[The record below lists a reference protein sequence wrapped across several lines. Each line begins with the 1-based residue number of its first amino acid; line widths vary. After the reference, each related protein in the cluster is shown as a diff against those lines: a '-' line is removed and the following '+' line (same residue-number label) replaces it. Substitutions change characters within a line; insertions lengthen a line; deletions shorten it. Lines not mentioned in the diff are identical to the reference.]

1 MSQRERALKAYT
13 DGRGSQFSLSCAALP
28 RVGEGAAAKLEGAC
42 IRLAQGQPRTPLEAE
57 VMLRSAQEMRFV
69 SRFAFEIGRSSS
81 HHSMKEV
88 LQFRLK

>member
-1 MSQRERALKAYT
+1 MSLRERALKAHT

-42 IRLAQGQPRTPLEAE
+42 IRLAQGQ
-57 VMLRSAQEMRFV
+57 RFV
-69 SRFAFEIGRSSS
+69 SRFVFEIGRSSS

>member
-1 MSQRERALKAYT
+1 MLKAYT
-13 DGRGSQFSLSCAALP
+13 DGRGSQFSLPCAALR

-57 VMLRSAQEMRFV
+57 VMLRSAQEKRFV
-69 SRFAFEIGRSSS
+69 SRFAFEIWRSSRS
-81 HHSMKEV
+81 HHLVKEV